1 MKKLLIGLT
10 ALAFPALA
18 QTTTTVTQQQP
29 PPPTTTV
36 TTQQNPPPPT
46 PAPQTQVVVNPND
59 PNANVPPPPPPT
71 RVNVDTGTA
80 TEVSTTPTGRSAA
93 SIIATDALYGGFTG
107 ALVGGAVTLIDQG
120 NNWQRDLMVGAGVGI
135 LAGAAFG
142 VFESATQKT
151 TVTTHAAAD
160 RNPAASDPSGVTLVA
175 AGGRF

>member
-71 RVNVDTGTA
+71 RVNVDTGT

-93 SIIATDALYGGFTG
+93 GIIATDALYGGFTG

-120 NNWQRDLMVGAGVGI
+120 NNWQRDLMVGAGIGI

-142 VFESATQKT
+142 IFESATQKT
-151 TVTTHAAAD
+151 TVVTRAAAD
-160 RNPAASDPSGVTLVA
+160 RNNAASDPSGVTLVA